1 MNKITEETVVVSNPN
16 NNQGTLYAIIII
28 LLIIIAIGWFFLG
41 MKLWE
46 SNAPVAAVPLNT
58 WTVWVIADDLTVT
71 IYDDARCTDCQ
82 TNVIIEQLQAVPVLA
97 NAEFIIKD
105 FSDDGVSAFL
115 ESNSVTA
122 LPAAVFSS
130 NWVWSE
136 LAQYLTPLDS
146 GEYSLALWASHNPF
160 VERSANGFLV
170 ADDSVLKEL
179 QETAYIEWIENAK
192 ITWIE
197 YTDVNCHYCKK
208 MKTDGTAETVLAEL
222 WADLNKTTSN
232 FIGVWW
238 ANTQTAAEI
247 LECSWKLWGA
257 DAFNAI
263 LSTVLTTGDNS
274 EATMLA
280 LATEQWLNSDDVK
293 ACLDSGETKDIV
305 AQKFS
310 TGAEQFWITWT
321 PWNVLINNET
331 GEYEVVS
338 GAYPADKFIETANKL
353 LGNL

>member
-1 MNKITEETVVVSNPN
+1 MSKKTEETVIVSNPQ
-16 NNQGTLYAIIII
+16 NNQWTLY
-28 LLIIIAIGWFFLG
+28 GG
-41 MKLWE
+41 
-46 SNAPVAAVPLNT
+46 
-58 WTVWVIADDLTVT
+58 
-71 IYDDARCTDCQ
+71 CTDCQ
-82 TNVIIEQLQAVPVLA
+82 TNVIVEQLQAVPVLA
-97 NAEFIIKD
+97 NAEFVMKD
-105 FSDDGVSAFL
+105 FSDEWVSQFL
-115 ESNSVTA
+115 EDNWVTA
-122 LPAAVFSS
+122 LPAAIFSS
-130 NWVWSE
+130 NAVWSE
-136 LAQYLTPLDS
+136 LSQYLTPVSS

-170 ADDSVLKEL
+170 AESSVLEEL
-179 QETAYIEWIENAK
+179 QSTAYIEWAENAK

-208 MKTDGTAETVLAEL
+208 MKTDGTAETTLAAL
-222 WADLNKTTSN
+222 GDSLNKTTSN

-280 LATEQWLNSDDVK
+280 LATEQWLNSDEVK

-331 GEYEVVS
+331 GEYAILSWARPASAFQEV
-338 GAYPADKFIETANKL
+338 I
-353 LGNL
+353 NLMLEG